1 MSTRPALLYWNAG
14 TMAAMRAVLELRASG
29 IPVFFT
35 IDAGPQ
41 VKALCL
47 SEHAETVANTLGRVV
62 GVHETRISALGRGA
76 QLLS

>member
-1 MSTRPALLYWNAG
+1 
-14 TMAAMRAVLELRASG
+14 MAAVHSVRELRANG
-29 IPVFFT
+29 IPVYFT

-47 SEHAETVANTLGRVV
+47 PEHARAVADALARVA

-76 QLLS
+76 QLLP